1 MVLSLGPSIG
11 LCSTPAWRYRPRRTE
26 TIAHASLHQIK
37 HVLSTCPRRAGTRHG
52 SRQLCSFAADR
63 YAQRE
68 AIFVLLVCMSAL
80 LFVLFGAYL
89 MKYDN
94 PRRPRR
100 QAQSRRRCGRREPIP
115 GADVAGVS
123 PVPAQTWQQG

>member
-26 TIAHASLHQIK
+26 TFAHASLHQIK

-94 PRRPRR
+94 PGDPGDKL
-100 QAQSRRRCGRREPIP
+100 SP
-115 GADVAGVS
+115 GADVAGASRAS
-123 PVPAQTWQQG
+123 PVPAQMWQA